1 MLAVFGGFE
10 REMIVA
16 RVNAGIARAKTHGT
30 KSGRAI
36 GRPMVSKAT
45 EAAIR
50 DELAKGTGIVKT
62 GVSSE
67 SGLASCSGSQ
77 GRLGRERV

>member
-1 MLAVFGGFE
+1 
-10 REMIVA
+10 
-16 RVNAGIARAKTHGT
+16 
-30 KSGRAI
+30 
-36 GRPMVSKAT
+36 MVSKAT

-67 SGLASCSGSQ
+67 SGSSVVQRIA
-77 GRLGRERV
+77 REARP

>member
-62 GVSSE
+62 GRLVGVGSSVVQRI
-67 SGLASCSGSQ
+67 A
-77 GRLGRERV
+77 REARP